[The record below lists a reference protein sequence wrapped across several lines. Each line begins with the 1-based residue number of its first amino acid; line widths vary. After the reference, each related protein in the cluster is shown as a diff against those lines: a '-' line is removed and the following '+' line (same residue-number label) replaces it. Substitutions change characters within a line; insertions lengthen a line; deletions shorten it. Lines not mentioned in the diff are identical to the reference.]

1 MTTNLFN
8 VMAFMAA
15 LLFSTS
21 ALAQERDP
29 NRLSI
34 YKGDNILKTYSV
46 DEIDY
51 IGFDYVANDPAGIA
65 VVDQT
70 NFTAK
75 VQFTKPDNCEYY
87 LVAVIPANSE
97 EDLTAYVK
105 NHYAAKLTESK
116 EYEFTGLKA
125 GLEYYALAL
134 PVDKYGLSTVLSK
147 QKFQTVASQYEQKA
161 STIFDVDYWG
171 DAYLNGYQNFV
182 IRMGDCQHNGVYP
195 KGNGRIY
202 NFSIYSKKSDGS
214 AQPMPPVGTYSYYTG
229 DKPIDMCMENS
240 ESLMFEFSNF
250 KDDKSYKSTTV
261 KYNDATLTVTKNSD
275 GTYTV

>member
-1 MTTNLFN
+1 MKTNLFN

-116 EYEFTGLKA
+116 E
-125 GLEYYALAL
+125 
-134 PVDKYGLSTVLSK
+134 
-147 QKFQTVASQYEQKA
+147 
-161 STIFDVDYWG
+161 
-171 DAYLNGYQNFV
+171 
-182 IRMGDCQHNGVYP
+182 
-195 KGNGRIY
+195 
-202 NFSIYSKKSDGS
+202 
-214 AQPMPPVGTYSYYTG
+214 
-229 DKPIDMCMENS
+229 
-240 ESLMFEFSNF
+240 
-250 KDDKSYKSTTV
+250 
-261 KYNDATLTVTKNSD
+261 
-275 GTYTV
+275 